1 MQINY
6 KVLEF
11 AIKAETELKL
21 PDFKG
26 SAFRGGFGNV
36 FRQITCVLKRY
47 DCVECPLK
55 AKCIYAYVFETVS
68 DGAADFLNMHK
79 YEKVPHPFVFEP
91 PLSRQKVFQPEE
103 ELNFRVI
110 IIGNAMQYAPYFA
123 FTFKELGCAGIGKGR
138 GKFSISKILS
148 TNEKTISLQP
158 PVCEKKFTKL
168 SLNIL
173 TPIRI
178 KYERA
183 LVEKLEFHILIRSLL
198 RRLSLLYYFHCGKQ
212 PLQIDVKSLIEKAEK
227 VKILNANTHWYDWER
242 YSSRQNTRMK
252 LGGVIG
258 EITYEGDIAP
268 FMPFLRAGEILHVG
282 KGTSFG
288 LGKYEIVDVR
298 KLQDLTSL
306 RPDSQN

>member
-6 KVLEF
+6 KILEF
-11 AIKAETELKL
+11 TIKAETELKL

-79 YEKVPHPFVFEP
+79 YERVPHPFVFEP
-91 PLSRQKVFQPEE
+91 PLSKKKIFLPGQ

-110 IIGNAMQYAPYFA
+110 IIGNAIQYAPYFA
-123 FTFKELGCAGIGKGR
+123 FTFKELGYAGIGKNR
-138 GKFSISKILS
+138 GKFSVSKILS

-158 PVCEKKFTKL
+158 QEASEGSFTKL

-183 LVEKLEFHILIRSLL
+183 LIEKLEFHILIRSLL
-198 RRLSLLYYFHCGKQ
+198 RRLTLLYYFHCGKQ
-212 PLQIDVKSLIEKAEK
+212 PPQIDVKSLIEKAEK
-227 VKILNANTHWYDWER
+227 VKILNDNTQWYDWER

-258 EITYEGDIAP
+258 EITYKGDITA
-268 FMPFLRAGEILHVG
+268 FIPFLKAGEILHVG

-288 LGKYEIVDVR
+288 LGKYKIIG
-298 KLQDLTSL
+298 
-306 RPDSQN
+306 